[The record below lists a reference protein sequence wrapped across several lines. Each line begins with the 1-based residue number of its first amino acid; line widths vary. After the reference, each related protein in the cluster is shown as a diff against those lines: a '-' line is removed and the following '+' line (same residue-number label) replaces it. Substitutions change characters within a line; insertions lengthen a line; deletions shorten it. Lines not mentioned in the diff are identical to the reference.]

1 MESLEDLRAASHS
14 FESKESRIEP
24 IDFKEGKKKV
34 DWQAA
39 GTLTRLQGNEGSP
52 SRDKS
57 PKDEDS
63 GMP

>member
-1 MESLEDLRAASHS
+1 MASLRELRAASYS

-24 IDFKEGKKKV
+24 IDFKEGKGQV
-34 DWQAA
+34 NQQAA
-39 GTLTRLQGNEGSP
+39 GNLTRLQGNEGSP